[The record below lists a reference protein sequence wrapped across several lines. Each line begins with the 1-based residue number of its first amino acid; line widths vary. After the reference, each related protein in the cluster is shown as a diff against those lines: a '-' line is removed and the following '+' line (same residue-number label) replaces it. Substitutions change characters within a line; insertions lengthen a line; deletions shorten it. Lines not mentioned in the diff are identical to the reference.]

1 MNHEHSTVVGDID
14 LTDLALFERGAPH
27 EVFAQL
33 REEAP
38 VYWNDL
44 PDQGGFWALTRHAE
58 VQALGRDPAIFSVS
72 ERGNMIFDQFGDGH
86 DRAKMMLELDG
97 DAHTR
102 YRSRVKTGFSP
113 ASVRRLLPLARA
125 RMTGLLDEALENGD
139 CDFVESVAGA
149 LPLHT
154 IADLMGV
161 PLEWRAEVYE
171 VANRIMAFSDP
182 EFSEVEVG
190 ENVGAMNEMR
200 ALAAR
205 LGRERQENP
214 AQDLTS
220 VLLAPDEKGVSLET
234 EEFELFFLML
244 VVAGIE
250 TTRSAIAGGLL
261 AFCESPGE
269 WQRLQGDREL
279 IPSAI
284 EEILRWTSPIHHFRR
299 TVLKETDIA
308 GTRMRAGD
316 RVVMWYSSANRDP
329 AVFCEPNRFDI
340 SRTPNEHL
348 SFGFGR
354 HFCLG
359 ARLARMEVQVVLEAL
374 LERDVQVELRGTP
387 RYMRSNFAHSL
398 KRMPVSLRA
407 LA

>member
-1 MNHEHSTVVGDID
+1 MSQEMATVGRDID
-14 LTDLALFERGAPH
+14 LTDLALFEQGAPH
-27 EVFAQL
+27 EVFAHL
-33 REEAP
+33 RQEAP

-44 PDQGGFWALTRHAE
+44 PENAGFWALTRHAE
-58 VQALGRDPAIFSVS
+58 VQALGRDPMVFSVA

-97 DAHTR
+97 GAHTL

-113 ASVRRLLPLARA
+113 ASVRRLLPLARE
-125 RMTGLLDEALENGD
+125 RMTMLLSEALED
-139 CDFVESVAGA
+139 EACDFVESVAGA

-161 PLEWRAEVYE
+161 PLEWRPEVYE
-171 VANRIMAFSDP
+171 VANRIMAFADP
-182 EFSEVEVG
+182 EFSEVEGG
-190 ENVGAMNEMR
+190 ENVAAMNEMR
-200 ALAAR
+200 ALAAK
-205 LGRERQENP
+205 LGRERQRSP

-220 VLLAPDEKGVSLET
+220 LMLAPDGGGESLGA

-250 TTRSAIAGGLL
+250 TTRSAIAGGVL
-261 AFCESPGE
+261 AFCEWPEE
-269 WQRLQGDREL
+269 WQRLQNDPEL

-299 TVLKETDIA
+299 TVLRDTEIA
-308 GTRMRAGD
+308 GTRVRAGD

-329 AVFCEPNRFDI
+329 AVFKDPARFDI
-340 SRTPNEHL
+340 GRTPNEHL

-359 ARLARMEVQVVLEAL
+359 ARLARMELQVVLEAL
-374 LERDVQVELRGTP
+374 LERDIRVELRGTP
-387 RYMRSNFAHSL
+387 LYMRSNFAHSL
-398 KRMPVSLRA
+398 KRMPVALRA
-407 LA
+407 SA